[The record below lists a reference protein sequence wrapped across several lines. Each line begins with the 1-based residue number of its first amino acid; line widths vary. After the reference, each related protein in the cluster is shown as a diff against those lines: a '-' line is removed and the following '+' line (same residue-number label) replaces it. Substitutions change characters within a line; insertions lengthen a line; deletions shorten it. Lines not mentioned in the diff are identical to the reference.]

1 MSDMNRTAGHEEG
14 RAPQPRR
21 RRRRRRSTGKLV
33 FQVLGTLLLVAI
45 TTGAL
50 LACFAAVYV
59 KTVIMPLTPLDLDNF
74 HAGLNSVLYYVD
86 DGGKAHELRTLHGDE
101 NRVWVDYKDIP
112 EDLINATVAIE
123 DQRFWTHPGV
133 DWKRTAK
140 AILLMFTGQDI
151 QGGSTITQQLIKNI
165 TTYNDTTVKRK
176 VVEIFRAL
184 EFTKNY
190 DKKTTLEWY
199 LNYIYLGRNCD
210 GVYTASYK
218 YFGKHLS
225 ELTAAECASL
235 ISITNNPSLY
245 DPYTNPENNAR
256 RKNLVLRAMYE
267 QEYLTKE
274 EYEQAKAQ
282 ELVFTSRAVEYQ
294 DEENP
299 EIYSWYEEQVIT
311 DVTNDLAQKLGVE
324 YSVAYNMVLSGGLS
338 IYTCVD
344 PKVQA
349 VVNDV
354 YENQE
359 NFPYPSGSG
368 QQLQSAIT
376 VIDNETGDVVAMA
389 GQVGEKTGNRWR
401 NNATAAARQPG
412 SSFKPLSVYAP
423 AIEMGLVT
431 PISIIDDYPYEL
443 TAEGTPYPVNSGN
456 AKYAGLTTVYQG
468 LTNSTNTIAFRM
480 LTDLVTPAASFKF
493 VEDKFKIDLVEGR
506 EVNGKFS
513 SDLDRAPLSMG
524 GLTDGVNTRDMAEA
538 FAVFPNRGVYTPSR
552 TYTKV
557 LNANGDVILENE
569 TASEVVIRES
579 TAYYMNTMLQNV
591 VRSGTGYEAR
601 FDNMHIAGKTGST
614 TSDHDRWFAGYTPYY
629 TAVVWTGYGQPERVR
644 SSGRNPASIAFNKV
658 MSRVHSG
665 LEDKDFFTINNLVT
679 ADYCKDSGLLP
690 TDACRSD
697 PRGSRVGT
705 MTLLRDDAPTAYC
718 TRHSVAATVTVCK
731 DSPVLDG
738 EGAPTGLYHL
748 AGEYCP
754 EESRMTLNALDYA
767 RQAVGSA
774 AAADERYTLNYVQA
788 QGPCTVHTTP
798 PVVQP
803 EVPELIDPDDPNWPG
818 NSADPGQTADP
829 NLPGEPELP
838 ADPDDQIP
846 GDDPFIPA

>member
-1 MSDMNRTAGHEEG
+1 MSDMNRNTGYEES
-14 RAPQPRR
+14 REAPRR
-21 RRRRRRSTGKLV
+21 RRRKRRSRGKLALK
-33 FQVLGTLLLVAI
+33 VLGTLLLVAL

-59 KTVIMPLTPLDLDNF
+59 KTVIIPLTPLDLDNF
-74 HAGLNSVLYYVD
+74 QAGLNSVLYYVD
-86 DGGKAHELRTLHGDE
+86 NEGKEHELRTLHGDE
-101 NRVWVDYKDIP
+101 NRIWVKFEDIP
-112 EDLINATVAIE
+112 QNLINATVAIE

-133 DWKRTAK
+133 DWKRTA
-140 AILLMFTGQDI
+140 AAVFYMFTGQDI

-184 EFTKNY
+184 EFSKNY
-190 DKKTTLEWY
+190 DKNTTLEWY

-225 ELTAAECASL
+225 ELTVAECASL

-245 DPYTNPENNAR
+245 DPYTNPENNEK

-274 EYEQAKAQ
+274 EYEAAKAQ

-294 DEENP
+294 DTENP
-299 EIYSWYEEQVIT
+299 DIYSWYEEQVIT
-311 DVTNDLAQKLGVE
+311 DVTNDLAAKMGVE
-324 YSVAYNMVLSGGLS
+324 YDIAYNMVLSGGLS

-344 PKVQA
+344 PKIQA

-354 YENQE
+354 YANTE
-359 NFPYPSGSG
+359 NFPYPSSSG

-376 VIDNETGDVVAMA
+376 IIDNETGDVVAMA

-423 AIEMGLVT
+423 ALELGLVT
-431 PISIIDDYPYEL
+431 PATIIDDYPYEL
-443 TAEGTPYPVNSGN
+443 TEDGGPYPVNSGN
-456 AKYAGLTTVYQG
+456 AKYAGLTTVYEG
-468 LTNSTNTIAFRM
+468 LTHSTNTIAFRI
-480 LTDLVTPAASFKF
+480 LTDLVTPLESFRF
-493 VEDKFKIDLVEGR
+493 VEEHFKIDLVEGR
-506 EVNGKFS
+506 EINGKFS

-538 FAVFPNRGVYTPSR
+538 FAVFPNRGIYTPSR

-569 TASEVVIRES
+569 VSSEVAVKES
-579 TAYYMNTMLQNV
+579 TAYYINTMLQNV
-591 VRSGTGYEAR
+591 VTSGTGYEAR
-601 FDNMHIAGKTGST
+601 FDNMHVAGKTGSS

-629 TAVVWTGYGQPERVR
+629 TAVVWTGYSSPERVR
-644 SSGRNPASIAFNKV
+644 SSGRNPASITFNKV
-658 MSRVHSG
+658 MSRVHQN
-665 LEDKDFFTINNLVT
+665 LTDKDFFSINNLVT
-679 ADYCKDSGLLP
+679 TEYCMDSGLLP

-697 PRGSRVGT
+697 IRGSRVGT
-705 MTLLRDDAPTAYC
+705 MTLLRDDAPTTYC
-718 TRHSVAATVTVCK
+718 TRHGSAASITVCR
-731 DSPVLDG
+731 DCPILDA
-738 EGAPTGLYHL
+738 EGNPTGLYHP
-748 AGEYCP
+748 AGAYCP
-754 EESRMTLNALDYA
+754 QESLMNINLLDYS

-774 AAADERYTLNYVQA
+774 VATDEKYTLSYA
-788 QGPCTVHTTP
+788 QSQDFCSVHTTP
-798 PVVQP
+798 PVVEPDQP
-803 EVPELIDPDDPNWPG
+803 GELIDPDDPNWSG
-818 NSADPGQTADP
+818 NTVIPSDP
-829 NLPGEPELP
+829 NSPSHPPLLPEDEPY
-838 ADPDDQIP
+838 
-846 GDDPFIPA
+846 IPA

>member
-1 MSDMNRTAGHEEG
+1 MSDIDRNTGHQD
-14 RAPQPRR
+14 AHNQSRR
-21 RRRRRRSTGKLV
+21 RRRRRRSRGKLV
-33 FQVLGTLLLVAI
+33 AKILGTLLLVGL

-59 KTVIMPLTPLDLDNF
+59 KTVIIPLTPLDLDNF
-74 HAGLNSVLYYVD
+74 QAGLNSVLYYTDD
-86 DGGKAHELRTLHGDE
+86 DGTTHELRTLHGDE
-101 NRVWVDYKDIP
+101 NRIWVKFEDIP
-112 EDLINATVAIE
+112 ENLINATVAIE

-133 DWKRTAK
+133 DWKRTA
-140 AILLMFTGQDI
+140 AAVVYMFTGQDI

-225 ELTAAECASL
+225 ELTVAECASL

-245 DPYTNPENNAR
+245 DPYTNPENNEK

-299 EIYSWYEEQVIT
+299 DIYSWYEEQVIT
-311 DVTNDLAQKLGVE
+311 DVTNDLAKKLGVE
-324 YSVAYNMVLSGGLS
+324 YEIAYNMVLSGGLS

-344 PKVQA
+344 PDIQA
-349 VVNDV
+349 IVNDI
-354 YENQE
+354 YANKA
-359 NFPYPSGSG
+359 NFPWPSSSG

-423 AIEMGLVT
+423 ALDMGLVT
-431 PISIIDDYPYEL
+431 PATIIDDYPYEL
-443 TAEGTPYPVNSGN
+443 TEDGSPYPVNSGN
-456 AKYAGLTTVYQG
+456 AKYAGLTTVYEG
-468 LTNSTNTIAFRM
+468 LTHSTNTIAFRI

-493 VEDKFKIDLVEGR
+493 VEDNFKIDLVEGR
-506 EVNGKFS
+506 EVNGMFS

-538 FAVFPNRGVYTPSR
+538 FAVFPNQGIYTPSR

-557 LNANGDVILENE
+557 LNANKEVILENE
-569 TASEVVIRES
+569 TSSEVSIKES

-591 VRSGTGYEAR
+591 VTSGTGYEAR
-601 FDNMHIAGKTGST
+601 LDNMHVAGKTGSS

-644 SSGRNPASIAFNKV
+644 SSGKNPAAVTFNRV
-658 MSRVHSG
+658 MSRVHQN
-665 LEDKDFFTINNLVT
+665 LPDKDFFTINNLVT
-679 ADYCKDSGLLP
+679 TDYCMDSGLLP
-690 TDACRSD
+690 TDACRND
-697 PRGSRVGT
+697 LRGSRVAK
-705 MTLLRDDAPTAYC
+705 MTLLRDDAPTTYC
-718 TRHSVAATVTVCK
+718 SRHSESATLTVCK
-731 DSPVLDG
+731 DCPVLDA
-738 EGAPTGLYHL
+738 EGTPTGLYRL
-748 AGEYCP
+748 AGDYCP
-754 EESRMTLNALDYA
+754 EQSLMKVNLLDYS

-774 AAADERYTLNYVQA
+774 VASDEKYTLSHTQI
-788 QGPCTVHTTP
+788 QGTCDIHTTP
-798 PVVQP
+798 PVVEP
-803 EVPELIDPDDPNWPG
+803 SFPGNLIDPDDPNWPG
-818 NSADPGQTADP
+818 NVSTPDQPVAPSNPVAP
-829 NLPGEPELP
+829 NLPVLP
-838 ADPDDQIP
+838 LP
-846 GDDPFIPA
+846 GDEPFIPA